1 MLRARITADGSAGL
15 IETSKQG
22 RRRMRDSHDAV
33 AFKFLVGPV
42 VFLLLITVYP
52 LIFAL
57 WTSLH
62 SYWLFAPDRAEFV
75 GLNNY
80 VALFSSSLF
89 GGSVIRTIIFAIGS
103 LILQL
108 CLGYGLALLLHH
120 DRRGFGVLR
129 VLLVVP
135 VLLTPAVVALMWFYM
150 YDPNIGIL
158 QFLGSSVGLP
168 VRPWLSDV
176 NTAMPAVMVANVW
189 EWTPFAFLVF
199 VAGIKSVSPEI
210 IEAAMIDGAGGWA
223 IGWHILLPLLWPVF
237 AVVALLLTIDNLK
250 SFDLIFV
257 MTSGGPGVSTY
268 TLPIMIWNQ
277 GFGSYQMGTACAVAL
292 VLLVIINFFVLAL
305 NAALRRTSAA
315 EALR

>member
-1 MLRARITADGSAGL
+1 MLDARITVGSSADLVERSQR
-15 IETSKQG
+15 K
-22 RRRMRDSHDAV
+22 RRDSHDAV

-42 VFLLLITVYP
+42 VFLLMITVYP

-57 WTSLH
+57 WTSLR
-62 SYWLFAPDRAEFV
+62 SYWLFAPDRATFV

-80 VALFSSSLF
+80 FALFHTSLF
-89 GGSVIRTIIFAIGS
+89 VGSSIRTIVFALGS
-103 LILQL
+103 LVLQL
-108 CLGYGLALLLHH
+108 GLGYGLALLLHH
-120 DRRGFGVLR
+120 DRWGFGVLR

-150 YDPNIGIL
+150 YDPNIGII
-158 QFLGSSVGLP
+158 QFLGSSLGLP

-176 NTAMPAVMVANVW
+176 DTAMPAVMVANVW

-199 VAGIKSVSPEI
+199 VAGVKSVSPEI
-210 IEAAMIDGAGGWA
+210 VEAAMIDGAGAWA
-223 IGWHILLPLLWPVF
+223 IGRHILLPLLWPVF

-250 SFDLIFV
+250 AFDLIFV

-292 VLLVIINFFVLAL
+292 VLLVIINLFVLAL
-305 NAALRRTSAA
+305 NAALRRTA
-315 EALR
+315 ERGAT

>member
-1 MLRARITADGSAGL
+1 MARARITAGSSAGL
-15 IETSKQG
+15 IEASEQ
-22 RRRMRDSHDAV
+22 RRRQTHETHDVV

-52 LIFAL
+52 LLFAL
-57 WTSLH
+57 WTSLR

-80 VALFSSSLF
+80 AALFGSSLF

-103 LILQL
+103 LVLQL
-108 CLGYGLALLLHH
+108 GLGYGLALLLHH

-129 VLLVVP
+129 VLLVMP

-158 QFLGSSVGLP
+158 QFLGSSLGLP

-210 IEAAMIDGAGGWA
+210 VEAAMIDGAGGWA
-223 IGWHILLPLLWPVF
+223 IGWHILLPLLWPVV

-292 VLLVIINFFVLAL
+292 VLLVIINLFVLAL
-305 NAALRRTSAA
+305 NAALRHTTA
-315 EALR
+315 EGALG

>member
-1 MLRARITADGSAGL
+1 MARARITADGSAGL
-15 IETSKQG
+15 IETSEQG
-22 RRRMRDSHDAV
+22 RRHTHEARDVV

-52 LIFAL
+52 LAFAL
-57 WTSLH
+57 WASLH
-62 SYWLFAPDRAEFV
+62 RYWLFAPDRAEFV

-80 VALFSSSLF
+80 VTLFGSSLF

-103 LILQL
+103 LVLQL
-108 CLGYGLALLLHH
+108 GLGYGLALLLHH
-120 DRRGFGVLR
+120 DHWGFGVLR

-158 QFLGSSVGLP
+158 QFLGSSLGLP

-210 IEAAMIDGAGGWA
+210 VEAAMIDGAGGWA
-223 IGWHILLPLLWPVF
+223 IGWHILLPLLWPVV

-292 VLLVIINFFVLAL
+292 VLLAIINLFVLAL
-305 NAALRRTSAA
+305 NAALRRTSAE